1 MERNKS
7 WSEVISSLRDR
18 AFPLSTLTFP
28 LTVMTVAAETKVRH
42 SERISLRGGLKDFA
56 FALVVLVL
64 LGCAIF
70 ITAWR
75 RVAFIDV
82 GYEIRRLEKSES
94 EFLHLQHEMEIE
106 RAMLSSPERI
116 EKVARARFGLR
127 EPEPG
132 QIRVVP

>member
-1 MERNKS
+1 
-7 WSEVISSLRDR
+7 
-18 AFPLSTLTFP
+18 
-28 LTVMTVAAETKVRH
+28 MTTAAETKIRQ
-42 SERISLRGGLKDFA
+42 SDRISLRGGLKDFA
-56 FALVVLVL
+56 FALLVLLL

-75 RVAFIDV
+75 RVAFIEV

-94 EFLHLQHEMEIE
+94 AFLYLQHEMEIE

-116 EKVARARFGLR
+116 EKVARARFGMR

-132 QIRVVP
+132 QVRVVP

>member
-1 MERNKS
+1 
-7 WSEVISSLRDR
+7 
-18 AFPLSTLTFP
+18 
-28 LTVMTVAAETKVRH
+28 MTVAADTKIRQ
-42 SERISLRGGLKDFA
+42 SEGISLRGGLKDFA
-56 FALVVLVL
+56 LALLVLLL

-70 ITAWR
+70 LTVWR
-75 RVAFIDV
+75 RVAFIEA
-82 GYEIRRLEKSES
+82 GYEIRKLEKSES

-132 QIRVVP
+132 QVRVVP

>member
-1 MERNKS
+1 
-7 WSEVISSLRDR
+7 
-18 AFPLSTLTFP
+18 
-28 LTVMTVAAETKVRH
+28 MTVAAETKVRQ

-56 FALVVLVL
+56 FALLVLVL

-94 EFLHLQHEMEIE
+94 EFLYLQHEMEIE
-106 RAMLSSPERI
+106 RAMLNSPERI

>member
-1 MERNKS
+1 
-7 WSEVISSLRDR
+7 
-18 AFPLSTLTFP
+18 
-28 LTVMTVAAETKVRH
+28 MTVAAETIVRQ

-56 FALVVLVL
+56 LALLVLVL

-82 GYEIRRLEKSES
+82 GYEVRKLEKNES

-116 EKVARARFGLR
+116 EKVARARLGLR

>member
-1 MERNKS
+1 
-7 WSEVISSLRDR
+7 
-18 AFPLSTLTFP
+18 
-28 LTVMTVAAETKVRH
+28 MTVAAETKVRH

>member
-1 MERNKS
+1 
-7 WSEVISSLRDR
+7 
-18 AFPLSTLTFP
+18 
-28 LTVMTVAAETKVRH
+28 MTVAAETKVRQ
-42 SERISLRGGLKDFA
+42 SDRISLRGGLKDFA
-56 FALVVLVL
+56 FALLVLVL

-70 ITAWR
+70 LTTWR

>member
-1 MERNKS
+1 
-7 WSEVISSLRDR
+7 
-18 AFPLSTLTFP
+18 
-28 LTVMTVAAETKVRH
+28 MTVAAETKVRQ
-42 SERISLRGGLKDFA
+42 SDRISLRGGLKDFA
-56 FALVVLVL
+56 FALLVLVL
-64 LGCAIF
+64 LGCGIF
-70 ITAWR
+70 LTAWR

-94 EFLHLQHEMEIE
+94 EFLYLQHEMEIE

-127 EPEPG
+127 EPESG

>member
-1 MERNKS
+1 
-7 WSEVISSLRDR
+7 
-18 AFPLSTLTFP
+18 
-28 LTVMTVAAETKVRH
+28 MTTAAETKVRQ
-42 SERISLRGGLKDFA
+42 SGQITLRGGLKDFA
-56 FALVVLVL
+56 FALMVLML

-75 RVAFIDV
+75 RVAFIEV

-94 EFLHLQHEMEIE
+94 EFLRLQHEMEIE

>member
-1 MERNKS
+1 
-7 WSEVISSLRDR
+7 
-18 AFPLSTLTFP
+18 
-28 LTVMTVAAETKVRH
+28 MTVAAETKVRQ
-42 SERISLRGGLKDFA
+42 SDRISLRGGLKDFA
-56 FALVVLVL
+56 FALLVLVL

-70 ITAWR
+70 LTAWR